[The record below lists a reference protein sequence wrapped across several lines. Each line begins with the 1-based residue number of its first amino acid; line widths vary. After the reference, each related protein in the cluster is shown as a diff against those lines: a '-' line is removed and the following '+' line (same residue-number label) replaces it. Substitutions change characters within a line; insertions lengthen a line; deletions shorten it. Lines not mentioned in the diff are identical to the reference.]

1 MEPARRLDAG
11 DAPVGAPKARHLGV
25 LDDVDAE
32 PVGSARIAPRHRV
45 VTNRSAAAL
54 QETTLDR
61 KARVVVVEPGIHGA
75 DGIPV
80 EKLGIDAVQPH
91 GVAAPRIGIALSV
104 RVTEI
109 EDAALR
115 DHRVVVDVLLE
126 PLPELHA
133 RLVER
138 DVAGKQIV
146 RAHDRRVAADV
157 AGADPALLDDGDV
170 AQAVAL
176 GEIVGGRKAVPA
188 ATDDDDVIAWLRGG
202 AAARPDASRIGRAK
216 PRGGRRKSS
225 SDQDPIMLGFRCLR
239 RSRAACTPL
248 GLIHQRAIDL
258 NISNSYYVSHD
269 HTRSTALPFD
279 LHALEAFLA
288 VCEAGSMAAAA
299 KKLALTQPAVSQAIA
314 DLEARTGVT
323 LFDRRVRPIALTPS
337 GEVMRQR
344 ASALMSEARQITTA
358 IRHTARGR
366 LALIRAGLV
375 DSLSRALTGPVA
387 AFLAEHAEQVS
398 MQSGLTAAHAGA
410 LLTRNLDLFIGVD
423 DMSDIE
429 GFDRFELV
437 SEPYILLLPSRH
449 RIPRSVAE
457 IATCAEKLP
466 FLRYSARSKTGMEI
480 ERHLRR
486 LNLDLAARS

>member
-1 MEPARRLDAG
+1 M
-11 DAPVGAPKARHLGV
+11 
-25 LDDVDAE
+25 
-32 PVGSARIAPRHRV
+32 I
-45 VTNRSAAAL
+45 
-54 QETTLDR
+54 
-61 KARVVVVEPGIHGA
+61 ARV
-75 DGIPV
+75 
-80 EKLGIDAVQPH
+80 
-91 GVAAPRIGIALSV
+91 
-104 RVTEI
+104 
-109 EDAALR
+109 
-115 DHRVVVDVLLE
+115 
-126 PLPELHA
+126 
-133 RLVER
+133 
-138 DVAGKQIV
+138 
-146 RAHDRRVAADV
+146 DR
-157 AGADPALLDDGDV
+157 
-170 AQAVAL
+170 
-176 GEIVGGRKAVPA
+176 
-188 ATDDDDVIAWLRGG
+188 
-202 AAARPDASRIGRAK
+202 
-216 PRGGRRKSS
+216 
-225 SDQDPIMLGFRCLR
+225 
-239 RSRAACTPL
+239 
-248 GLIHQRAIDL
+248 
-258 NISNSYYVSHD
+258 
-269 HTRSTALPFD
+269 LPFD

-457 IATCAEKLP
+457 IAACAEKLP

-486 LNLDLAARS
+486 LNLDLAHGLEFDTPFGVTDMVARGKGFAISTPICLAEAALGNCDILTAPLPGPRLSRTLTLVSRRQELGALPRDLTRACKAALEASTLKDLRRIMPWLTNELAT